1 MTKNA
6 NEDSNFEPIIKTEP
20 EKRCEELLAEIY
32 MDKPFT
38 GTDVERAFC
47 KMMLTNKQGSVGIES
62 VLCNELGLYENKH
75 KHGFDGKHR
84 LTGAFVELKPNTDL
98 SSSGTYND
106 VTPKKINELMNTP
119 DNIVMFASHVPREGK
134 LALVVM
140 LPGKNIAAMLDEKM
154 KAREKKILGRMNEG
168 KKTGT
173 RQTHSISLRA
183 YIKKYGSTALEVIYY
198 KSKIDGVSD
207 KMKKA
212 LNLTSD
218 INLMEKVRNTGCG
231 NSLIFVTSGT
241 NNINFASSIIDENNK
256 YVLPTDSNADIN
268 QWYEI

>member
-6 NEDSNFEPIIKTEP
+6 NEDSNFEPIIKTEA

-62 VLCNELGLYENKH
+62 VLCNELGLYQNKH

-106 VTPKKINELMNTP
+106 VTPKKINELMDTP
-119 DNIVMFASHVPREGK
+119 YNVVIFAAHVPSEGR
-134 LALVVM
+134 LALAVM
-140 LPGKNIAAMLDEKM
+140 LYGKNIAAMLDEKM
-154 KAREKKILGRMNEG
+154 KAREKKILERMNEG

-173 RQTHSISLRA
+173 RQTHSISLQA
-183 YIKKYGSTALEVIYY
+183 YIEKYGTSATEVIYY
-198 KSKIDGVSD
+198 KSTIDGISN
-207 KMKKA
+207 KLKKA

-218 INLMEKVRNTGCG
+218 INLIEKVRNTGCG
-231 NSLIFVTSGT
+231 NSTIFVTNSAY
-241 NNINFASSIIDENNK
+241 NINFTSTVIDENNK
-256 YVLPTDSNADIN
+256 YVLPTDPNTDIN